1 MKFSQGSKG
10 SNERDSKQ
18 EGRAQWEE
26 HAQNTTDT
34 CMKFKNN
41 EKISCMK
48 RSHSF
53 VREMPMPTA

>member
-1 MKFSQGSKG
+1 MGG
-10 SNERDSKQ
+10 ERDSKQ
-18 EGRAQWEE
+18 EGRAQWKEY
-26 HAQNTTDT
+26 AQDTTDT